1 MITFTMIIALLLL
14 ITYQF
19 VVSKISKE
27 VKKLP
32 KVVFGL
38 LLVFFTV
45 FAINPFRTVPAG
57 SKGVLVTF
65 GDAQKDLNAG
75 LHIIVP
81 VVQNIKII
89 TLKPI
94 GFDYDINVGA
104 QACISKDNQSLG
116 LKMSYFFKY
125 DPTKIVAVY
134 KEFGEEQ
141 IKSIINKSAVECVK
155 SELGKFTIYDI
166 AMSQSKIQSEVF
178 TSLKNKLEQYPIEL
192 TELKITN
199 YDWSDDFDNQI
210 KETMNRTQEVK
221 RKEQELLISE
231 QEAQKA
237 VKTAEAQKTAMILQ
251 AQGDSATAALRA
263 KAKELEGEGIRKFNE
278 AVAKNTALE
287 IELRKLEIEKIKAE
301 NWNGQ
306 YVSTNNYG
314 PIPIQNGSL
323 IPSR

>member
-1 MITFTMIIALLLL
+1 MVVALLML
-14 ITYQF
+14 ISYQF
-19 VVSKISKE
+19 VISKISPE

-32 KVVFGL
+32 NIAFGL
-38 LLVFFTV
+38 LLIIFTL
-45 FAINPFRTVPAG
+45 FAVNPFRTVPAG

-65 GDAQKDLNAG
+65 GDVQKDLPAG
-75 LHIIVP
+75 LHIIMP
-81 VVQNIKII
+81 VVQNIKNI

-94 GFDYDINVGA
+94 GFDYEIDVGA
-104 QACISKDNQSLG
+104 QACISRDNQSLG

-125 DPTKIVAVY
+125 DPTKIVSVY

-155 SELGKFTIYDI
+155 GEIGKYTIYDI
-166 AMSQSKIQSEVF
+166 AMSQSKIQSEVYSVLKSKL
-178 TSLKNKLEQYPIEL
+178 SLYPIEL

-199 YDWSDDFDNQI
+199 YDWSDDFDTQI
-210 KETMNRTQEVK
+210 KATMNRTQEVK

-231 QEAQKA
+231 QEAQKV
-237 VKTAEAQKTAMILQ
+237 VKIAEAEKTAMILK
-251 AQGDSATAALRA
+251 AQGDSATASLRA

-278 AVAKNTALE
+278 SVAKNTSLE
-287 IELRKLEIEKIKAE
+287 IEIRKLEIEKIKAE
-301 NWNGQ
+301 KWNGQ

-314 PIPIQNGSL
+314 PIPIQSGSL